1 MTGGTGNE
9 DLSPNEV
16 IARIRE
22 LKRKENL
29 EVEKL
34 GKELEK
40 TDTKK
45 LSLGDIVDYMS
56 RISSV
61 NMIRSISYGCIE
73 KFFKK
78 EYEELKRE
86 LNIREEKYKKE

>member
-22 LKRKENL
+22 LKRKGTL

-34 GKELEK
+34 GKELEN
-40 TDTKK
+40 
-45 LSLGDIVDYMS
+45 
-56 RISSV
+56 R
-61 NMIRSISYGCIE
+61 
-73 KFFKK
+73 
-78 EYEELKRE
+78 
-86 LNIREEKYKKE
+86 YKKTFSRRYR